1 MLVYS
6 FSKYFGAT
14 GWRLGAIAMHKDN
27 VLDAKLKALPA
38 NVQAELRG
46 RYASLVPDVATL
58 KFIDRLVADSRTV
71 ALNHT
76 AGLSTPQQ
84 VQMVLFSLF
93 ALMDE
98 ADAYKQALKQLIRR
112 REATLYRELGMP
124 PLENPNSVNYYTLID
139 LKTVTCRLYGE
150 AFSQWAVQQSST
162 GDMLFRVAD
171 ETGIVLLPGRGFGSD
186 RPSGRASL
194 ANLNEYEYAAIGRAL
209 RRLADELHEQYKA
222 LGKE

>member
-1 MLVYS
+1 MYS

-14 GWRLGAIAMHKDN
+14 GWRLGVIAAHKNN
-27 VLDAKLKALPA
+27 VFDHALAQLPESAKKALDH
-38 NVQAELRG
+38 
-46 RYASLVPDVATL
+46 RYRSLLPDVRSL
-58 KFIDRLVADSRTV
+58 KFIDRLVADSRVV

-124 PLENPNSVNYYTLID
+124 PLGEPTL
-139 LKTVTCRLYGE
+139 G
-150 AFSQWAVQQSST
+150 Q
-162 GDMLFRVAD
+162 
-171 ETGIVLLPGRGFGSD
+171 LLHAD
-186 RPSGRASL
+186 RPAERHL
-194 ANLNEYEYAAIGRAL
+194 PAL
-209 RRLADELHEQYKA
+209 RRGLLAMGRAAVVHGRHA
-222 LGKE
+222 VPRGG